1 MWKGEKK
8 NLKKTPKMYL
18 ILFLIKN
25 FFFLSWTLRLKYA
38 MFLLCVVFYADRTI
52 HFRHITWPFLNSS
65 TTKKW
70 PFRNLKPE
78 YTEFFILDDF
88 AMSQKFVLDSF
99 LTVRPCSWYICL
111 FSITYNIILI
121 QLKYRSLTE
130 QECTSSSA
138 IHHHLNKLY
147 NEEKMVSIL
156 AMYMYNIKMLDLN

>member
-1 MWKGEKK
+1 
-8 NLKKTPKMYL
+8 MYL

-52 HFRHITWPFLNSS
+52 HLRHITWPFLNSS
-65 TTKKW
+65 TTNNGRSEIW
-70 PFRNLKPE
+70 SQNIQ
-78 YTEFFILDDF
+78 FFISGDF
-88 AMSQKFVLDSF
+88 SMSQKFVLDSF

-121 QLKYRSLTE
+121 QLKYRSLTK

-156 AMYMYNIKMLDLN
+156 AMYMYNIKMLDFN